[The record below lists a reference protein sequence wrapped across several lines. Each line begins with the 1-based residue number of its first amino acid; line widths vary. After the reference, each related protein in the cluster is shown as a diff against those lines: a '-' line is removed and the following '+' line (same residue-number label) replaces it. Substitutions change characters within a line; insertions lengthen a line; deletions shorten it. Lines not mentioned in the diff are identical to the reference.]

1 VISAVNFLPV
11 SFYGEIEF
19 YFASIKV
26 LTVIGFIIFGIAV
39 DCGAGQQSVI
49 GVRRP

>member
-1 VISAVNFLPV
+1 MFVQINLLPV

-26 LTVIGFIIFGIAV
+26 LTIVGFLIFGE
-39 DCGAGQQSVI
+39 SP
-49 GVRRP
+49 RRIN